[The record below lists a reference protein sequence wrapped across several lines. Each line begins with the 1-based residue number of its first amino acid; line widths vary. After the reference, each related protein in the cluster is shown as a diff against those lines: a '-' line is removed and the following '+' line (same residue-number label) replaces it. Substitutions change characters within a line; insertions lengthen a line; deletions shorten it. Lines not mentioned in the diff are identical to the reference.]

1 MHGSIFKGQALATTS
16 GNNFTL
22 LHADLQLC
30 RENELYINGRL
41 TITYMLFPFKE
52 GCNIFV
58 GGCLLVLTLMEPSC
72 SIWERLLGHPIL
84 NKEVDPI
91 TSVCLMNRS
100 SWTSYLDCNSSSA
113 VVAITGVE
121 YQAPVGA
128 LLGDVNDRNVPCA
141 ACYTAERAV
150 KIMIP
155 GRVNCMP
162 SWTREYYGYLM
173 AERDQ
178 NFRNS
183 FECVDVNAEV
193 LPNSAPDRNG
203 ALFYHAEARQCQ
215 GTQCLP
221 TPYSEGN
228 ELTCVVCTK

>member
-1 MHGSIFKGQALATTS
+1 MQYIRWGVPTCPDTNGTELLYLGAAAGTSYSEQGGGSNYLCLPDEPEFLDIVPG
-16 GNNFTL
+16 
-22 LHADLQLC
+22 LQL
-30 RENELYINGRL
+30 E
-41 TITYMLFPFKE
+41 F
-52 GCNIFV
+52 
-58 GGCLLVLTLMEPSC
+58 
-72 SIWERLLGHPIL
+72 
-84 NKEVDPI
+84 
-91 TSVCLMNRS
+91 RS
-100 SWTSYLDCNSSSA
+100 G
-113 VVAITGVE
+113 ITGVE